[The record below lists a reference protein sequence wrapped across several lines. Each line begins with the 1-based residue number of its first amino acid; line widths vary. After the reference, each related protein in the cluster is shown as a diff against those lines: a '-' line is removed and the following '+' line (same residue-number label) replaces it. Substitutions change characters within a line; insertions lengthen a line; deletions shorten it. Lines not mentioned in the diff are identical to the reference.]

1 MSDSGLIKRSVKAIR
16 NSVSFKLLV
25 TGFLVLVLLIP
36 TVMVQ
41 DLIRE
46 RQGRKSGAVEE
57 IAQKWGAAQTIAGP
71 MLTIPF
77 RRAFTRPDNTRGYET
92 RYAHF
97 LPKTLDIEGT
107 LKPEIR
113 YRGIY
118 KAVLYSGKL
127 ALSSRFM
134 RPDFANL
141 DIDEKD
147 VFWDRAF
154 LALGVSDMTGIR
166 EPITVASGNTR
177 FAMNPGIETQD
188 VLASGVS
195 ARLPKGFARGGEI
208 PVKLNLDLNGSER
221 IRFVPVGETTQVR
234 LSSSWKNPSFDGAFL
249 PIERDVGANG
259 FGANWKVLHLNRNF
273 PQAWTGPREKVAD
286 AGFGVRLFV
295 AADVY
300 QQSTRTAK
308 YAVLFLVLT
317 FTTFF
322 FSEII
327 NRKRLHPIQYLL
339 IGFALLIFYSLLI
352 ALSEHV
358 RFGLAYLISSVAVIG
373 LITLYARFAL
383 ASPRLTA
390 LVGGILVVLY
400 GYLYMILQL
409 EDYALLMGSIG
420 LFVALASVMYVTR
433 RIDWYGVGK
442 RGSL

>member
-195 ARLPKGFARGGEI
+195 ARGR
-208 PVKLNLDLNGSER
+208 
-221 IRFVPVGETTQVR
+221 
-234 LSSSWKNPSFDGAFL
+234 NP
-249 PIERDVGANG
+249 R
-259 FGANWKVLHLNRNF
+259 
-273 PQAWTGPREKVAD
+273 QA
-286 AGFGVRLFV
+286 
-295 AADVY
+295 
-300 QQSTRTAK
+300 
-308 YAVLFLVLT
+308 
-317 FTTFF
+317 
-322 FSEII
+322 
-327 NRKRLHPIQYLL
+327 
-339 IGFALLIFYSLLI
+339 
-352 ALSEHV
+352 
-358 RFGLAYLISSVAVIG
+358 
-373 LITLYARFAL
+373 
-383 ASPRLTA
+383 
-390 LVGGILVVLY
+390 
-400 GYLYMILQL
+400 
-409 EDYALLMGSIG
+409 
-420 LFVALASVMYVTR
+420 
-433 RIDWYGVGK
+433 
-442 RGSL
+442 